1 MGNRALLYVPCLAIE
16 GRLNLHPPAIVHG
29 EQTRLGD
36 NVFWKETFIGAYYDI
51 CFETRNVPTQQE
63 VVARYV
69 ALNRAAYEAATP
81 AVREAMILRTKR
93 NYLPL
98 VREHHFFSLCA
109 ESKLFS
115 AVFKSEDY
123 DLNSKVD
130 LILTYDGRERGVALV
145 GYTPRSAYWEQV
157 KEGRP
162 RTLSWQGEM
171 YVLRYEPQRLPTV
184 GGVYLFTPQWV
195 EWLASQFRGAKTAA
209 PRLQDKLWPEGTP

>member
-1 MGNRALLYVPCLAIE
+1 MTSRALLYVPCHSIE
-16 GRLNLHPPAIVHG
+16 GRLNRHPPEIVHG
-29 EQTRLGD
+29 AQTRLAD
-36 NVFWKETFIGAYYDI
+36 NIYWEYTFVGAYYDI
-51 CFETRNVPTQQE
+51 CFEVRALPTQEE
-63 VVARYV
+63 VVTRYIT
-69 ALNRAAYEAATP
+69 LNRASYETATP
-81 AVREAMILRTKR
+81 AVRDGMILRAKR

-109 ESKLFS
+109 ESGHFS

-145 GYTPRSAYWEQV
+145 GYTPRSAYWEEV

-184 GGVYLFTPQWV
+184 GQVYLFTPQWV
-195 EWLASQFRGAKTAA
+195 EWLVTQFAGAKTPP
-209 PRLQDKLWPEGTP
+209 PRQQQTLWRE